1 MDPYT
6 HLATGI
12 LLGSLPPAQAMGWV
26 GTAATVAG
34 SLAPDLDFVTRR
46 LGGTRFLYH
55 HHGATHSIP
64 GLALLGAAVATGL
77 WILRPDTS
85 WTCLWLLAFG
95 SGLLHDLLD
104 ILMHNT
110 GVQLLFPLTHRRVA
124 HPLLIGVNP
133 PLLSPGCGDARYAT
147 CFACQ
152 LRQSLRNPVWWIL
165 MLGGCTDLVWRLAGL
180 EATGRFWAAACLLTA
195 AGFLLF
201 AEVRRQRALRRSGLS
216 RDALVFP
223 AAQGLT
229 RYLVL
234 ERRPGGVE
242 ARLVDLRSEAT
253 EVLRFT
259 DDWRRDPLIRST
271 EALPDVIRFRR
282 VARVPH
288 ARVVRPPPETLV
300 EWTDL
305 SYAYPSPFPLFA
317 LRLRMDPDGRLRDAE
332 FREHW

>member
-26 GTAATVAG
+26 GTAATIAG
-34 SLAPDLDFVTRR
+34 SLAPDLDFATRR

-64 GLALLGAAVATGL
+64 GVALLSTAVATAL
-77 WILRPDTS
+77 WMIRPDAS
-85 WTCLWLLAFG
+85 WPLLWLLAFV

-110 GVQLLFPLTHRRVA
+110 GVQLLFPLRRRRVA

-133 PLLSPGCGDARYAT
+133 PALSPACGDGRYAT
-147 CFACQ
+147 CFVCQ
-152 LRQSLRNPVWWIL
+152 LRQSVRNPVWWIL
-165 MLGGCTDLVWRLAGL
+165 IVGGALDLVWRLSGM
-180 EATGRFWAAACLLTA
+180 EGIRSFWAGACLA
-195 AGFLLF
+195 AAAAFLLF
-201 AEVRRQRALRRSGLS
+201 ADIRRRQALKLSGLPRGS
-216 RDALVFP
+216 LIFP

-234 ERRPGGVE
+234 QERPEEVETRLVDIRSGVVE
-242 ARLVDLRSEAT
+242 ARPFPR
-253 EVLRFT
+253 
-259 DDWRRDPLIRST
+259 DWSRDPLIRAT
-271 EALPDVIRFRR
+271 ETLPDVIRFRR

-288 ARVVRPPPETLV
+288 ARVLQRGPEPLV

-305 SYAYPSPFPLFA
+305 SYAYPSPFPLFT
-317 LRLRMDPDGRLRDAE
+317 LRLMLEPDGRLRNAE
-332 FREHW
+332 FRERW